1 MKPKNTV
8 TIKGEVCPFCIIGM
22 KTTHI
27 AIHNNKKVN
36 ALICLKCNRIYLKE
50 KQYEQLDEY
59 VKSIGDRLNS
69 RVYCYSKPK
78 SIKSHKS
85 SVLKPKPKKKKKE
98 RIIYTHDIREKY
110 INKPQLYKETI
121 IGIQRKSCE
130 YFSESQCILL
140 HIECDISLDGCI
152 HNIKKTHI
160 QQKQNEYANSG
171 TSIIDSPKLKKSI
184 LYNFPKTDI
193 SKIGVTVIVL
203 CDNRKCTENNHR
215 MKDLN
220 AVIRIVTPIGKII
233 EKEIPAAYCYDCMKY
248 FVLKVDY
255 ENLKVIGIPLCPVE
269 DRSRT
274 AKNNSPQKFTSGS
287 ESELHRRGY
296 NVRKASNFTD
306 EQRIVILADILENT
320 AITRH
325 EIISNL
331 SKNIRQHQKQANYS
345 DAIRQWSKDLNAIQ
359 EYKTGD
365 IPEILIS
372 KVIIGKR

>member
-1 MKPKNTV
+1 
-8 TIKGEVCPFCIIGM
+8 
-22 KTTHI
+22 
-27 AIHNNKKVN
+27 
-36 ALICLKCNRIYLKE
+36 
-50 KQYEQLDEY
+50 
-59 VKSIGDRLNS
+59 
-69 RVYCYSKPK
+69 
-78 SIKSHKS
+78 
-85 SVLKPKPKKKKKE
+85 
-98 RIIYTHDIREKY
+98 
-110 INKPQLYKETI
+110 
-121 IGIQRKSCE
+121 
-130 YFSESQCILL
+130 
-140 HIECDISLDGCI
+140 
-152 HNIKKTHI
+152 
-160 QQKQNEYANSG
+160 
-171 TSIIDSPKLKKSI
+171 
-184 LYNFPKTDI
+184 
-193 SKIGVTVIVL
+193 
-203 CDNRKCTENNHR
+203 

-220 AVIRIVTPIGKII
+220 ALIRIVTPIGKII

>member
-8 TIKGEVCPFCIIGM
+8 AIKGEVCPFCIIGM

-59 VKSIGDRLNS
+59 VKSIGNRLNS
-69 RVYCYSKPK
+69 RVYCYSKSK
-78 SIKSHKS
+78 NIKSHKS
-85 SVLKPKPKKKKKE
+85 SLTKPKTQKQNRE
-98 RIIYTHDIREKY
+98 RIIYTYTNKKHS
-110 INKPQLYKETI
+110 NKPRLYKETV
-121 IGIQRKSCE
+121 IGIQRKSCQ
-130 YFSESQCILL
+130 YFSDSQCELL
-140 HIECDISLDGCI
+140 HIECNILNKSCI
-152 HNIKKTHI
+152 QNNKTQI
-160 QQKQNEYANSG
+160 VKSTQNESNNSE
-171 TSIIDSPKLKKSI
+171 SIPINSSNSKKSD
-184 LYNFPKTDI
+184 LYNLPKTDI

-220 AVIRIVTPIGKII
+220 AAIRIVTPIGKIM

-320 AITRH
+320 DITRY

>member
-59 VKSIGDRLNS
+59 VKSIGDCLNS

-78 SIKSHKS
+78 SIKPHKP
-85 SVLKPKPKKKKKE
+85 SVLKSKPKKKKKE
-98 RIIYTHDIREKY
+98 RIIYTRDIHEKY

-130 YFSESQCILL
+130 YFSDSQCILL
-140 HIECDISLDGCI
+140 HVECDISLNDCI
-152 HNIKKTHI
+152 YNI
-160 QQKQNEYANSG
+160 QKPVLQPERNEYNNSE
-171 TSIIDSPKLKKSI
+171 SILIDSPKPKKVESHN
-184 LYNFPKTDI
+184 LPKKDI
-193 SKIGVTVIVL
+193 NKIGVTVIVL

-220 AVIRIVTPIGKII
+220 ATIRIVTPIGKII

-320 AITRH
+320 TITRH

-331 SKNIRQHQKQANYS
+331 SKNIRRHQNQMNYS
-345 DAIRQWSKDLNAIQ
+345 EAIKQWSKDLTTIQ